1 MSKNGNKTLKT
12 LDLSWNS
19 LGTSVEKLFHAL
31 TKTTSLDALYLEHNN
46 IPSTACVSIAKTLTK
61 NTSLKVLRLD
71 NNPINDVASL
81 CSIVQSFE
89 PSQKFVRQLGL
100 EGVMKNLGPKLS
112 RLGMW
117 TDVWN
122 DESKRHDFCCEF
134 DLANKREKFLAL
146 DLLGV
151 LKYSNKDMSNGKYP
165 EIKFILRERK

>member
-1 MSKNGNKTLKT
+1 ME
-12 LDLSWNS
+12 LS
-19 LGTSVEKLFHAL
+19 GTSVEKLFHAL

-46 IPSTACVSIAKTLTK
+46 IPSTACVSIAKTLSK

-112 RLGMW
+112 QLDACGQTIGMMNRKLI
-117 TDVWN
+117 T
-122 DESKRHDFCCEF
+122 FC
-134 DLANKREKFLAL
+134 R
-146 DLLGV
+146 V
-151 LKYSNKDMSNGKYP
+151 
-165 EIKFILRERK
+165 